1 MKKLAIKKNTLTFVI
16 GKTGSFKTR
25 YFKTYAKSYNFSYI
39 GTILKEIAIISSS
52 IGKYFN
58 IEKILKKNLK
68 SMEELALLTIISSLS
83 NNKNL
88 IIDNLFSFLTLKEK
102 TKLINYLNKNQ
113 YTAIIITK
121 NIEDILFGDNVVLF
135 NNNEIVLNDKKEAIY
150 KEEKTLKRL
159 GLNLPFITNLSIQ
172 LNIYGLIDKIY
183 DDEEKMI
190 GDIWK

>member
-1 MKKLAIKKNTLTFVI
+1 MQKLTIKKNTVTFVI

-25 YFKTYAKSYNFSYI
+25 YFKTYAKNYNFSYI
-39 GTILKEIAIISSS
+39 GTILKELAIPSSLN
-52 IGKYFN
+52 KYFN
-58 IEKILKKNLK
+58 VEKTLRKNLK
-68 SMEELALLTIISSLS
+68 STEELAFLTIISSLQ

-102 TKLINYLNKNQ
+102 TKLINYLNKNK

-135 NNNEIVLNDKKEAIY
+135 NNNEIVLNNKKEIIY
-150 KEEKTLKRL
+150 KEEKSLKRL
-159 GLNLPFITNLSIQ
+159 GLNLPFIINLSIQ
-172 LNIYGLIDKIY
+172 LNIYDLINKIY
-183 DDEEKMI
+183 DNEEKMI